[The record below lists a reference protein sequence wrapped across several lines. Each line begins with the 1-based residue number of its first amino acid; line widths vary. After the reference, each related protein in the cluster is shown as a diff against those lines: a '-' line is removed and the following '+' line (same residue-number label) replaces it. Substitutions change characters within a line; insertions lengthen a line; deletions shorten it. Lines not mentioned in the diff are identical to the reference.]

1 MASDLNTGIFLTPQV
16 KGNKYILPT
25 GDITEV
31 SNVAQSGVDELKV
44 LSGSVI
50 TIDLEMPSVSS
61 AVLAGVCPAEADGWL
76 VCMESACLRLSLT
89 RLLFHDREG
98 QPLKLPDTKRTLL
111 FTFNGEYL
119 GPVWLILSLLET
131 GFQLFFILK

>member
-1 MASDLNTGIFLTPQV
+1 MASDLNTGIFLAPQV
-16 KGNKYILPT
+16 KGNKYILPA
-25 GDITEV
+25 GDVTEV

-44 LSGSVI
+44 LSGSVV
-50 TIDLEMPSVSS
+50 TVDLEMPSV
-61 AVLAGVCPAEADGWL
+61 AGVCPAEAGGRL
-76 VCMESACLRLSLT
+76 VRMESACLRLSLT
-89 RLLFHDREG
+89 RLLSHDREG

-119 GPVWLILSLLET
+119 GPVWLVLSLLET